1 MNVPSSSECSISC
14 TKVSLWYSIPCALFV
29 LCAVAAVLDPIR
41 PLPKALARALVPS
54 PPPSHTGAI
63 PQPWSGGQGLH
74 RRLAGGVG
82 FDSGQPSSLI
92 PPLRCTPS
100 PVAPDPQCPVVAPPE
115 DHLHRLSR
123 SNLGV
128 PREVPQR
135 TVAAKR
141 GVARLG
147 LGLHA
152 TVCRCLSVG
161 NSLFRLKQALLPA
174 NRRPG
179 PGSDLS
185 LLSLSPP
192 PRFQHRSPSVLWAP
206 SLSILPTIY
215 PHHSSAVRWRPH
227 RVLDSIHPVAATGPD
242 LPSSRP

>member
-1 MNVPSSSECSISC
+1 MYRPPANAAFHVRKSLCGIPSRALCSCCVLWLRFSILSVPCQ
-14 TKVSLWYSIPCALFV
+14 
-29 LCAVAAVLDPIR
+29 R
-41 PLPKALARALVPS
+41 PLRGGPLSRAHRPTLAPYPS
-54 PPPSHTGAI
+54 PGRWPGFASTTGWGCGIRQRAALI
-63 PQPWSGGQGLH
+63 PH
-74 RRLAGGVG
+74 
-82 FDSGQPSSLI
+82 
-92 PPLRCTPS
+92 PPLRCTPPS

-152 TVCRCLSVG
+152 TFCHCLSVG

-179 PGSDLS
+179 PRL
-185 LLSLSPP
+185 
-192 PRFQHRSPSVLWAP
+192 
-206 SLSILPTIY
+206 
-215 PHHSSAVRWRPH
+215 
-227 RVLDSIHPVAATGPD
+227 
-242 LPSSRP
+242 